1 MYEKLKSIKE
11 HFLELEKSLSDPAV
25 MNNQDRFREL
35 KVSLPKLQD
44 ECWWEGEHDGLVVS
58 KILRRRDVP
67 LNRQQWLFGER
78 TVNQG
83 PWLSKE
89 EPCTS
94 QE

>member
-1 MYEKLKSIKE
+1 
-11 HFLELEKSLSDPAV
+11 
-25 MNNQDRFREL
+25 
-35 KVSLPKLQD
+35 D
-44 ECWWEGEHDGLVVS
+44 ECWWEGKHDGLVAS

>member
-44 ECWWEGEHDGLVVS
+44 ECWWEGEHDGLVAS

-78 TVNQG
+78 TINQG

>member
-1 MYEKLKSIKE
+1 
-11 HFLELEKSLSDPAV
+11 
-25 MNNQDRFREL
+25 
-35 KVSLPKLQD
+35 
-44 ECWWEGEHDGLVVS
+44 
-58 KILRRRDVP
+58 
-67 LNRQQWLFGER
+67 FGER

>member
-1 MYEKLKSIKE
+1 
-11 HFLELEKSLSDPAV
+11 
-25 MNNQDRFREL
+25 
-35 KVSLPKLQD
+35 
-44 ECWWEGEHDGLVVS
+44 
-58 KILRRRDVP
+58 
-67 LNRQQWLFGER
+67 QQWLFGER

>member
-1 MYEKLKSIKE
+1 
-11 HFLELEKSLSDPAV
+11 
-25 MNNQDRFREL
+25 
-35 KVSLPKLQD
+35 
-44 ECWWEGEHDGLVVS
+44 
-58 KILRRRDVP
+58 
-67 LNRQQWLFGER
+67 LFGER